1 MARAST
7 PPLPDL
13 PPAPAPA
20 TEPPPGPARRG
31 PAAAQRAAS
40 RAVPEPVEI
49 ELRLQIPPASR
60 ETVRAFLREDG
71 GSAQSLKAVYL
82 DTPDRLLARHAM
94 ALRLRK
100 EGRQWVQT
108 LKCGAAHALVR
119 GEHNVPLPALP
130 GGGQPGVDPQRHAGQ
145 AVGESLL
152 ALLDE
157 AARAQGP
164 AAVRLVEGFV
174 TDIQR
179 RSRRQR
185 LRHGTVEFSLDE
197 GELRAP
203 DGAGGWRIWPVCELE
218 IELISGSPRAVFEA
232 ARRWTARGL
241 WLEPRSKA
249 ERGERLRRG
258 GGPGQPGPAFGAQA
272 LKLPR
277 GAEASTLAEAALDNV
292 AAQVL
297 RNAGELCGG
306 VAGAESLHQLRV
318 GLRRLRSLD
327 KLRAGWPGVAPIAAG
342 PALAELFRRLGAA
355 RDADALGEGLGAEL
369 AAAWA
374 QAQGLAEPPAGFLAR
389 GLPAEAVPDPVAELQ
404 AAPAQQ
410 ALLLLLAQS
419 ALPAERIAPMLAD
432 WTRERSRPAAPA
444 APARKAPA
452 ADMADAVGAVDPA
465 LAAAEAAPPPLP
477 SGASDSA
484 PDPGARVQA
493 GARLARWQRRLVREA
508 KAFDTLDDEARHALR
523 KALKRQRYSVELCAD
538 LYSRKALAAYL
549 KPLRAAQEALG
560 LFNDVC
566 VATAHAR
573 AAAEAGQAEGWFAL
587 GWLQPR
593 RAQVLAEA
601 GACLQRFRKVPP
613 PWA

>member
-1 MARAST
+1 MPR
-7 PPLPDL
+7 PPAAPSSLP
-13 PPAPAPA
+13 PPAPSSAPSPA
-20 TEPPPGPARRG
+20 ALAAPELPSAAAPRRARPAAPPPA
-31 PAAAQRAAS
+31 
-40 RAVPEPVEI
+40 PVEI
-49 ELRLQIPPASR
+49 ELRLQIPPAAR
-60 ETVRAFLREDG
+60 ETVRAFLRADG

-100 EGRQWVQT
+100 EGRRWVQT

-119 GEHNVPLPALP
+119 GEHNVPLPAGP
-130 GGGQPGVDPQRHAGQ
+130 GGATPGVDPQRHAGQ
-145 AVGESLL
+145 AVGDALL

-157 AARAQGP
+157 TARRQGP

-218 IELISGSPRAVFEA
+218 IELLAGSPRAVFEA
-232 ARRWTARGL
+232 ARRWTAQGL

-277 GAEASTLAEAALDNV
+277 EAQAAALAEAALDNV

-306 VAGAESLHQLRV
+306 AAGPESLHQLRV

-355 RDADALGEGLGAEL
+355 RDADALGAGLGAEL

-374 QAQGLAEPPAGFLAR
+374 QAQGLAEPPAGFLAA
-389 GLPAEAVPDPVAELQ
+389 GPGGAAIDPVATLR

-419 ALPAERIAPMLAD
+419 ALPAARIAPMLAD
-432 WTRERSRPAAPA
+432 WTRAPARPAPPAPPAAAAPA
-444 APARKAPA
+444 
-452 ADMADAVGAVDPA
+452 D
-465 LAAAEAAPPPLP
+465 AAPPPLP
-477 SGASDSA
+477 PAAATEAAPA
-484 PDPGARVQA
+484 PDLGARAQA
-493 GARLARWQRRLVREA
+493 AARLARWQRRLAREA
-508 KAFDTLDDEARHALR
+508 RAFDTLDDEARHALR
-523 KALKRQRYSVELCAD
+523 KALKRQRYGLELCAG
-538 LYSRKALAAYL
+538 LFARKALAAYL
-549 KPLRAAQEALG
+549 KPLRAAQAALG
-560 LFNDVC
+560 DFNDVC
-566 VATAHAR
+566 VATARAR

-601 GACLQRFRKVPP
+601 GRRLRRFRKAPP

>member
-1 MARAST
+1 MPRPSAAPSPALTPALTPAAPSAPGVPSAR
-7 PPLPDL
+7 
-13 PPAPAPA
+13 
-20 TEPPPGPARRG
+20 PGRRAR
-31 PAAAQRAAS
+31 PAAA
-40 RAVPEPVEI
+40 PVEI
-49 ELRLQIPPASR
+49 ELRLQIPPAAR
-60 ETVRAFLREDG
+60 EAVRAFLREDG

-119 GEHNVPLPALP
+119 GEHNVPLPAVP
-130 GGGQPGVDPQRHAGQ
+130 GGGQPPVDPQRHAGQ
-145 AVGESLL
+145 AVGDQLL
-152 ALLDE
+152 ALLDA
-157 AARAQGP
+157 AARHQGP
-164 AAVRLVEGFV
+164 AAVGLVEGFV

-218 IELISGSPRAVFEA
+218 IELLGGSPRAVFEA

-258 GGPGQPGPAFGAQA
+258 GGPGQPGPAFGAQP

-277 GAEASTLAEAALDNV
+277 GAEVSTLAGAALDNV

-306 VAGAESLHQLRV
+306 AAGAESLHQLRV

-327 KLRAGWPGVAPIAAG
+327 RLRAGWPGVAPIAAG
-342 PALAELFRRLGAA
+342 PALAALFRRLGAA

-374 QAQGLAEPPAGFLAR
+374 QAQGLAGPPAGFLAR
-389 GLPAEAVPDPVAELQ
+389 AAPAEAVPDPVAELR

-432 WTRERSRPAAPA
+432 WTRERARPAAPADRADPAPAAPA
-444 APARKAPA
+444 APSQPPAPA
-452 ADMADAVGAVDPA
+452 DLTP
-465 LAAAEAAPPPLP
+465 
-477 SGASDSA
+477 A
-484 PDPGARVQA
+484 PDPSARAQA
-493 GARLARWQRRLVREA
+493 SARLARWQRRLVREVQ
-508 KAFDTLDDEARHALR
+508 AFDRLDDEARHALR
-523 KALKRQRYSVELCAD
+523 KALKRQRYCVELCAG
-538 LYSRKALAAYL
+538 LYGRKPLAAYL

-560 LFNDVC
+560 AFNDVC

-601 GACLQRFRKVPP
+601 GRCLQRFRKAPP